1 MLDKQYHRLHEDVIA
16 LRDGFKKEHSD
27 LIDLIHQEA
36 IRLNEVDVIQWES
49 VKVLYNLG
57 RKNVIKISKQL
68 AGLALLGIVVGTA
81 RLIVA
86 IKGSQK

>member
-1 MLDKQYHRLHEDVIA
+1 MHEDVIA

-49 VKVLYNLG
+49 ITTLYALG
-57 RKNVIKISKQL
+57 RKNVIKTSKRL
-68 AGLALLGIVVGTA
+68 AGLALLGVVVGTA
-81 RLIVA
+81 RLIVT